1 MASITFREVQGESL
15 KYWLLLGGIGL
26 FVLLGLGAYLYM
38 HHYGHVVTG
47 MDNQIVWGLP
57 HVFAVFLIVAA
68 SGSLNVASIASV
80 FNKPM
85 YKPLAPLSAILS
97 LSLMAGGLLVLV
109 LDLGRSDRLIVAMTN
124 FNFKSMFT
132 WNVFLYS
139 GFFGLVGVYLW
150 TMLDSTVKSY
160 SKYAGTAA
168 FLWRLILTTGT
179 GSLFGFLIARD
190 LYGTALL
197 APMFI
202 IMSFAYGL
210 AVYLMVLFAA
220 YAWTGRPLGDAV
232 VLRLKSLLAVFVA
245 AVLYFVVIQHLTNLY
260 FAKMHNVEAFILR
273 DGGIYTQLFWI
284 AQIGLGCVF
293 PLVILLTAL
302 GKQRVWIMVACAL
315 IVLGGVAQMYVT
327 IVGAQA
333 FPLDM
338 FPGMKVSSSFFDGA
352 VHTYAPSLPE
362 LLLGLGGVAVALL
375 ITTFAVKVLRLL
387 PANLDDITVA
397 KLEHA
402 V

>member
-1 MASITFREVQGESL
+1 MASITFREVKGESS
-15 KYWLLLGGIGL
+15 KYWMLLGGIGL
-26 FVLLGLGAYLYM
+26 FILLGLGAYMYM

-57 HVFAVFLIVAA
+57 HVFAVFRIVAA
-68 SGSLNVASIASV
+68 SGALNVASIASV

-85 YKPLAPLSAILS
+85 YKPLAPLSAILA
-97 LSLMAGGLLVLV
+97 LALMAGGLLVLV

-139 GFFGLVGVYLW
+139 GFFALVGVYLW

-179 GSLFGFLIARD
+179 GSLFGFLIARE
-190 LYGTALL
+190 LYGTAML

-210 AVYLMVLFAA
+210 AVFLMVLFAA
-220 YAWTGRPLGDAV
+220 YSWTDRPLGDAV

-245 AVLYFVVIQHLTNLY
+245 AVLYFVVIHHLTNLY
-260 FAKMHNVEAFILR
+260 FAKMHAVEAFILR

-284 AQIGLGCVF
+284 AQIGIGCVI
-293 PLVILLTAL
+293 PLVILLSPL
-302 GKQRVWIMVACAL
+302 GKQRLWIMVACAL
-315 IVLGGVAQMYVT
+315 VVLGGVAQMYVT
-327 IVGAQA
+327 IIGAQA
-333 FPLDM
+333 FPLDL
-338 FPGMKVSSSFFDGA
+338 FPGMNEASSFYDGQ
-352 VHTYAPSLPE
+352 VHSYTPSLPE
-362 LLLGLGGVAVALL
+362 LLLGLGGVAIALL
-375 ITTFAVKVLRLL
+375 MTTFAVKVLRLL
-387 PANLDDITVA
+387 PANLDDATVA
-397 KLEHA
+397 KLEH
-402 V
+402 

>member
-1 MASITFREVQGESL
+1 MASITFREVKGESL
-15 KYWLLLGGIGL
+15 KYWMLLGGIGI
-26 FVLLGLGAYLYM
+26 FVLLGLGAYMYM

-68 SGSLNVASIASV
+68 SGALNVASIASV

-85 YKPLAPLSAILS
+85 YKPLAPLSAILA
-97 LSLMAGGLLVLV
+97 LALMAGGLLVLV

-139 GFFGLVGVYLW
+139 GFFALVGVYLW
-150 TMLDSTVKSY
+150 TMLDSNVKAY

-179 GSLFGFLIARD
+179 GSLFGFLIARE
-190 LYGTALL
+190 LYGTAML

-220 YAWTGRPLGDAV
+220 YAWTDRPLGNAV
-232 VLRLKSLLAVFVA
+232 VLRLKNLLAVFVA
-245 AVLYFVVIQHLTNLY
+245 AVLYFVVIHHLTNLY
-260 FAKMHNVEAFILR
+260 FAKMHGVEAFILR

-284 AQIGLGCVF
+284 VQIALGCVV
-293 PLVILLTAL
+293 PLVILLSSL
-302 GKQRVWIMVACAL
+302 GKQRLWIMVACAL
-315 IVLGGVAQMYVT
+315 IVLGGMAQMYVT
-327 IVGAQA
+327 IIGAQA
-333 FPLDM
+333 YPLDM
-338 FPGMKVSSSFFDGA
+338 FPGMIESSSFYDGQINSY
-352 VHTYAPSLPE
+352 TPSLPE
-362 LLLGLGGVAVALL
+362 LLLGLGGVAIALL
-375 ITTFAVKVLRLL
+375 MTTFAVKVLRLL
-387 PANLDDITVA
+387 PAQLDDATVA
-397 KLEHA
+397 RLEH
-402 V
+402 